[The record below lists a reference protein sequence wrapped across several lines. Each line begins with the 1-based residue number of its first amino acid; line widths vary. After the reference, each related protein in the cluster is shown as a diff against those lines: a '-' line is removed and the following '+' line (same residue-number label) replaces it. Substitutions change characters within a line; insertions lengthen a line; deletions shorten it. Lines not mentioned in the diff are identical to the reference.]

1 MDVRV
6 VRVIFVVLALAP
18 KGIWIAVYILLM
30 VIVPHATTSEER
42 AAAHG
47 QPFNAQELIDG
58 AKRNYAQFKDR
69 RDWKRQW
76 RRQRRGGRGAGRPP
90 TGRWGGRPGA
100 PPYPAGSGGR
110 LLARLMFPRP

>member
-76 RRQRRGGRGAGRPP
+76 RRQRREGRRPLRPLAGR
-90 TGRWGGRPGA
+90 RGGQPASPRA
-100 PPYPAGSGGR
+100 PARYGGCF
-110 LLARLMFPRP
+110 AP

>member
-76 RRQRRGGRGAGRPP
+76 RRQRRGGRRRGRAPA
-90 TGRWGGRPGA
+90 GRWGGKPAA
-100 PPYPAGSGGR
+100 PRYRTRDWGQW
-110 LLARLMFPRP
+110 LA

>member
-76 RRQRRGGRGAGRPP
+76 RRQRRQLRRPRPP
-90 TGRWGGRPGA
+90 PARALWGTPAA
-100 PPYPAGSGGR
+100 PPG
-110 LLARLMFPRP
+110 